1 MTDFSEIL
9 PYILQ
14 QDANHIPPDYVD
26 PVPGFPLPR
35 MYRGQ
40 GRAIEE
46 LRNHKSALI
55 CSHTGAGKTATFITL
70 TPKIPTLII
79 EPRKFLQKQVAS
91 YRDDVVLFGRSEYPC
106 HYAASAANAPCN
118 RKIRCSRT
126 EFSNVCESKY
136 QGCTKKD
143 CQIFSHNKQFIR
155 YPCSQCAYIQAVQL
169 AKGIIGHG
177 GTVICNFGNFWQFLK
192 DAQLVIVDEADLFFR
207 EISSPKIMKTC
218 KDPNMDI
225 SRMLAQEIQHVN
237 QEMQTC
243 TITQYYSLRNT
254 MYNLEFLQSVANLC
268 FTYKKKDKVYVEV
281 NPANTN
287 LLKDHI
293 FKGKDVFIV
302 TATPGEFEMPSVSY
316 SIHQRCG
323 IYYVPQ
329 GKLTARSLQQQP
341 FLLNNA
347 AKFIYDTSGI
357 FKGLYGSKQFVV
369 HCGNIGYHATNIKT
383 MLNDLEN
390 KGKRVVDQVDYTV
403 LHEKGNLMGT
413 IEKFTSGEEKYLLV
427 ASAEYGA
434 DFTWCNC
441 QFILKFPY
449 ASYDDRLKAL
459 ERKLGKEK
467 FRQFYTM
474 DAVNRL
480 IQQSG
485 RVGRGW
491 DSFGCTFI
499 LDSKFG
505 EIYHQYK
512 DYFPEWFKERLCKE
526 VF

>member
-1 MTDFSEIL
+1 MTDFTEIL
-9 PYILQ
+9 PYIALQ
-14 QDANHIPPDYVD
+14 DGNHKAPDYVD
-26 PVPGFPLPR
+26 PVPGFPLPH
-35 MYRGQ
+35 MYSGQ
-40 GRAIEE
+40 GRAIDE
-46 LRNHKSALI
+46 LRQYKSALI
-55 CSHTGAGKTATFITL
+55 CSHTGAGKTATFLTL
-70 TPKIPTLII
+70 TPGIPTLVI

-91 YRDDVVLFGRSEYPC
+91 YRNDIVLFGRSEYPC
-106 HYAASAANAPCN
+106 HYAASAASAPCN
-118 RKIRCSRT
+118 RKIRCDRT
-126 EFSNVCESKY
+126 EYRKECPIAASRACSGKCIIFKHSKAWE
-136 QGCTKKD
+136 
-143 CQIFSHNKQFIR
+143 R
-155 YPCSQCAYIQAVQL
+155 YPCSQCAYIHAVQL
-169 AKGIIGHG
+169 AKGVIGHG

-192 DAQLVIVDEADLFFR
+192 DASLVIVDEADLFFK
-207 EISSPKIMKTC
+207 EISSPKIMKSCT
-218 KDPNMDI
+218 DPNMEI
-225 SRMLAQEIQHVN
+225 KKMLALEITSVDR
-237 QEMQTC
+237 EMQTC
-243 TITQYYSLRNT
+243 SASAFYALRNT
-254 MYNLEFLQSVANLC
+254 MYNLEFLQSVADLC

-287 LLKDHI
+287 LLKDLI
-293 FKGKDVFIV
+293 FEGKDVLIV
-302 TATPGEFEMPSVSY
+302 TATPGEFNLPSVSY

-329 GKLTARSLQQQP
+329 GKLTARSLAQQP
-341 FLLNNA
+341 FLLDNA

-357 FKGLYGSKQFVV
+357 FNALYGSKQFVV
-369 HCGNIGYHATNIKT
+369 HCGNIGYHATNIKE
-383 MLNDLEN
+383 MLNKLEN
-390 KGKRVVDQVDYTV
+390 KNLGVWDRRDFTV

-413 IEKFTSGEEKYLLV
+413 IEKFTGSNEKYLLV

-449 ASYDDRLKAL
+449 ASFDDRLKAL

-467 FRQFYTM
+467 FKTFYTM

-512 DYFPEWFKERLCKE
+512 EYFPGWFRERLCKE